1 MININQTS
9 ENSKIYIQRNI
20 TNDEPVINNYVT
32 EDELQEQLKN
42 INIPYLVIDHIKY
55 DDGTWG
61 YGIVGGDFNKVYD
74 AIVNRK
80 PQIMYVPSQQPTVFY
95 IPTVFGY
102 DTSTK
107 KILVA
112 VSHHNA
118 VDLDIAYYTFEIT
131 ENLVTQSQQTRNVQE
146 KLVSG
151 ENIKTIN
158 GNDILGEGDI
168 IIESGTD
175 IPYLLIKYEY
185 SNYVIYGD
193 FDGVVEAIVNNKPYL
208 IYTPYLDYANAYI
221 QPTVVN
227 YDKKTN
233 VITANCFLHSEVDR
247 IQKLYYTIT
256 SNNVTSGKDMFFVQP
271 RLVSSENI
279 KTINGSSLL
288 GSGDITIV
296 GSGSEILYLY
306 KSTDDNALST
316 HKNHNISI
324 RNKIL
329 SLTNT
334 EQYPIIIL
342 KDWYNDTICNNV
354 YARDGYVEIQ
364 CCNSRIFGE
373 YSELTDE
380 RYELNNK
387 GVLVKLE
394 GNTFASKAYVD
405 EQISN
410 VSGGGGSTDLSNYYT
425 KGEID
430 NMVGDIETIL
440 DNLIGN
446 K

>member
-1 MININQTS
+1 MITINDKTS
-9 ENSKIYIQRNI
+9 RTPIFIERDILNRNEKPSNDYVNSGELDEILTGYI
-20 TNDEPVINNYVT
+20 T

-42 INIPYLVIDHIKY
+42 IDNIPYIVVDHIQF

-61 YGIVGGDFNKVYD
+61 YGIVSGDFNAVYN
-74 AIVNRK
+74 AIVERK
-80 PQIMYVPSQQPTVFY
+80 PQIMYVPHQLPKTFFAA
-95 IPTVFGY
+95 TAFGY
-102 DTSTK
+102 NSEPKT
-107 KILVA
+107 IWVA

-118 VDLDIAYYTFEIT
+118 VDFGFIYLTFNIT
-131 ENLVTQSQQTRNVQE
+131 EDGVTQTYQSRNVQE

-168 IIESGTD
+168 DIDVDLDSKQDKLVSGTN
-175 IPYLLIKYEY
+175 IKT
-185 SNYVIYGD
+185 I
-193 FDGVVEAIVNNKPYL
+193 NN
-208 IYTPYLDYANAYI
+208 
-221 QPTVVN
+221 
-227 YDKKTN
+227 
-233 VITANCFLHSEVDR
+233 
-247 IQKLYYTIT
+247 T
-256 SNNVTSGKDMFFVQP
+256 SVLGSGNIAVQP
-271 RLVSSENI
+271 SLVSGNNI

-306 KSTDDNALST
+306 KATDDTAIAT
-316 HKNHNISI
+316 HKNHNINI

-329 SLTNT
+329 SLTST

-354 YARDGYVEIQ
+354 YAKDNYVEIQ

-405 EQISN
+405 EQVSN

-446 K
+446 N

>member
-1 MININQTS
+1 MITINDKSSRTPIFIERDILNKNEKPS
-9 ENSKIYIQRNI
+9 NDYVNSDELDEILTGYI
-20 TNDEPVINNYVT
+20 T
-32 EDELQEQLKN
+32 EDELQEILKEYN
-42 INIPYLVIDHIKY
+42 NVPYLFIRN
-55 DDGTWG
+55 DGD
-61 YGIVGGDFNKVYD
+61 IISGDFDTVYD
-74 AIVNRK
+74 AI
-80 PQIMYVPSQQPTVFY
+80 
-95 IPTVFGY
+95 
-102 DTSTK
+102 
-107 KILVA
+107 
-112 VSHHNA
+112 
-118 VDLDIAYYTFEIT
+118 
-131 ENLVTQSQQTRNVQE
+131 
-146 KLVSG
+146 
-151 ENIKTIN
+151 
-158 GNDILGEGDI
+158 
-168 IIESGTD
+168 
-175 IPYLLIKYEY
+175 
-185 SNYVIYGD
+185 SN
-193 FDGVVEAIVNNKPYL
+193 KQPYL
-208 IYTPYLDYANAYI
+208 IYVYTFSNTGLFYSPAESVVLVAENGIGCAYDFTYI
-221 QPTVVN
+221 VNGETRILYRHLSIYKNGAIVDIEEERKIPTEF
-227 YDKKTN
+227 KTIN
-233 VITANCFLHSEVDR
+233 SNSILGSGNIT
-247 IQKLYYTIT
+247 
-256 SNNVTSGKDMFFVQP
+256 VQP
-271 RLVSSENI
+271 SLVSGTNI

-306 KSTDDNALST
+306 KSTDDTAAST
-316 HKNHNISI
+316 HKNHNINI

-329 SLTNT
+329 SLTST

-354 YARDGYVEIQ
+354 YAKDGYVEIQ

-405 EQISN
+405 EQVSN

-446 K
+446 N

>member
-9 ENSKIYIQRNI
+9 EQTKILIPRSNI
-20 TNDEPVINNYVT
+20 NGDIEKNNYVT
-32 EDELQEQLKN
+32 EDELQEILKEYN
-42 INIPYLVIDHIKY
+42 SIPYLIIDYLSIL
-55 DDGTWG
+55 DGDWQ
-61 YGIVGGDFNKVYD
+61 KVYD
-74 AIVNRK
+74 AISNNQPYLIYHKRHSDGYLITVDSAAIRDNYIDVLFCREAYNDNTVHLYYTIVNIYPDRLEV
-80 PQIMYVPSQQPTVFY
+80 QRDEIID
-95 IPTVFGY
+95 IPTQF
-102 DTSTK
+102 
-107 KILVA
+107 
-112 VSHHNA
+112 
-118 VDLDIAYYTFEIT
+118 
-131 ENLVTQSQQTRNVQE
+131 
-146 KLVSG
+146 
-151 ENIKTIN
+151 KTIN

-168 IIESGTD
+168 EIDVDLDSKQDKLVSGTN
-175 IPYLLIKYEY
+175 IKT
-185 SNYVIYGD
+185 I
-193 FDGVVEAIVNNKPYL
+193 NN
-208 IYTPYLDYANAYI
+208 
-221 QPTVVN
+221 
-227 YDKKTN
+227 
-233 VITANCFLHSEVDR
+233 
-247 IQKLYYTIT
+247 T
-256 SNNVTSGKDMFFVQP
+256 SVLGSGNIAVQP
-271 RLVSSENI
+271 SLVSGSNI

-306 KSTDDNALST
+306 KSTDDTAVST
-316 HKNHNISI
+316 HKNHNINI

-329 SLTNT
+329 SLTST

-354 YARDGYVEIQ
+354 YARNGYVEIQ

-380 RYELNNK
+380 RYELNDK

-394 GNTFASKAYVD
+394 DNTFASKAYVD
-405 EQISN
+405 EQVSN

-446 K
+446 N

>member
-1 MININQTS
+1 MITINDKSSRTPIFIERDILNKNEKPS
-9 ENSKIYIQRNI
+9 NDYVN
-20 TNDEPVINNYVT
+20 NDELDEILTGYIT
-32 EDELQEQLKN
+32 EDELQEILKEHN
-42 INIPYLVIDHIKY
+42 SIPYLIIDYLSIL
-55 DDGTWG
+55 DGDWQ
-61 YGIVGGDFNKVYD
+61 KVYD
-74 AIVNRK
+74 AI
-80 PQIMYVPSQQPTVFY
+80 
-95 IPTVFGY
+95 
-102 DTSTK
+102 
-107 KILVA
+107 
-112 VSHHNA
+112 
-118 VDLDIAYYTFEIT
+118 
-131 ENLVTQSQQTRNVQE
+131 
-146 KLVSG
+146 
-151 ENIKTIN
+151 
-158 GNDILGEGDI
+158 
-168 IIESGTD
+168 
-175 IPYLLIKYEY
+175 
-185 SNYVIYGD
+185 SN
-193 FDGVVEAIVNNKPYL
+193 NQPYL
-208 IYTPYLDYANAYI
+208 IYHKRHSDGYLITVDSAAIRDNYI
-221 QPTVVN
+221 
-227 YDKKTN
+227 N
-233 VITANCFLHSEVDR
+233 VLFCRETYNDNDV
-247 IQKLYYTIT
+247 QLYYTIVNIYPDRLEVQRDEIIDIPT
-256 SNNVTSGKDMFFVQP
+256 EFKTINSNSILGSGNITVQP
-271 RLVSSENI
+271 SLVSGTNI

-306 KSTDDNALST
+306 KSTDDTAAST
-316 HKNHNISI
+316 HKNHNINI

-354 YARDGYVEIQ
+354 YAKDGYVEIQ

-405 EQISN
+405 EQVSN

-440 DNLIGN
+440 DNLIG
-446 K
+446 KK

>member
-9 ENSKIYIQRNI
+9 EQTKILIPRSNI
-20 TNDEPVINNYVT
+20 NGDIEKNNYVT
-32 EDELQEQLKN
+32 EDELQEILKDN
-42 INIPYLVIDHIKY
+42 SIPYIVID
-55 DDGTWG
+55 GSSFSG
-61 YGIVGGDFNKVYD
+61 
-74 AIVNRK
+74 
-80 PQIMYVPSQQPTVFY
+80 
-95 IPTVFGY
+95 
-102 DTSTK
+102 
-107 KILVA
+107 
-112 VSHHNA
+112 
-118 VDLDIAYYTFEIT
+118 FEIT
-131 ENLVTQSQQTRNVQE
+131 KGNWGAVHNAIQNNKPYLIYANSSNNGTIFSLVDDINPHPQGGASIATTLITANRKVTYRAWIIDIDGNVELRVEETYTIQP

-168 IIESGTD
+168 VIESGTD
-175 IPYLLIKYEY
+175 IPYLIIDNLSILD
-185 SNYVIYGD
+185 GD
-193 FDGVVEAIVNNKPYL
+193 FDAVYDAINNNQPYL
-208 IYTPYLDYANAYI
+208 IYKKRPSDGWLFTDDSASVKDNYI
-221 QPTVVN
+221 DVIFCVETYDNEDKEVN
-227 YDKKTN
+227 
-233 VITANCFLHSEVDR
+233 
-247 IQKLYYTIT
+247 LYYTSAKIYPDK
-256 SNNVTSGKDMFFVQP
+256 VDGIIDRIIDMPTQF
-271 RLVSSENI
+271 

-306 KSTDDNALST
+306 KSTDDTAIAT
-316 HKNHNISI
+316 HKNHNINI

-329 SLTNT
+329 SLTST

-394 GNTFASKAYVD
+394 DNTFASKAYVD

-410 VSGGGGSTDLSNYYT
+410 VSGGGGSGDFSNYYT

-446 K
+446 N